1 MLMHRSLRCCSLHPL
16 QFSVHGGMETEREHG
31 NPKTFMLLQ
40 VACLLCSYVMHYKLQ
55 GRLPISQ
62 LILNQSVVEKHLL
75 LYSIISFLLS
85 EVL

>member
-1 MLMHRSLRCCSLHPL
+1 
-16 QFSVHGGMETEREHG
+16 
-31 NPKTFMLLQ
+31 MLLQ